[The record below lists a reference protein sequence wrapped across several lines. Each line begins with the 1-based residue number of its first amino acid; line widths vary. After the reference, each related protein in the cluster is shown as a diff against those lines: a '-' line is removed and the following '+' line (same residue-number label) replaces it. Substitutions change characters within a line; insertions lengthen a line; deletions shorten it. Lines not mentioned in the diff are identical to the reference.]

1 MKVYRYSLRYQ
12 SQENRIPALV
22 REGRA
27 LYKIYPDSRETDI
40 HSASDL
46 PVWLNEHLQL
56 GLMPEEYVYIL
67 AVNTHLT
74 PIGVFELSHGT
85 VSMSPISP
93 REVFTRLLMMGACG
107 FFMAHNHPSGRLDP
121 SRGDW
126 EVTKKLIEAGKIM
139 GVPLEDHFLIGGT
152 KYFSFRYEKPELWK
166 GGKTMRRISP
176 EEETTINHIM
186 GNTPRCDECYFYT
199 AKSERE
205 KDNWLDGWCRQE
217 NMVKNWQQHERM
229 KTSANGRC
237 RFWEDAEDRL
247 TYHEVMTRSPEAW
260 RSDIE
265 KCITE
270 KMIEEDKQ

>member
-1 MKVYRYSLRYQ
+1 
-12 SQENRIPALV
+12 
-22 REGRA
+22 
-27 LYKIYPDSRETDI
+27 
-40 HSASDL
+40 
-46 PVWLNEHLQL
+46 
-56 GLMPEEYVYIL
+56 
-67 AVNTHLT
+67 
-74 PIGVFELSHGT
+74 
-85 VSMSPISP
+85 
-93 REVFTRLLMMGACG
+93 
-107 FFMAHNHPSGRLDP
+107 
-121 SRGDW
+121 
-126 EVTKKLIEAGKIM
+126 
-139 GVPLEDHFLIGGT
+139 
-152 KYFSFRYEKPELWK
+152 
-166 GGKTMRRISP
+166 
-176 EEETTINHIM
+176 M